1 MSYIFIDESGIH
13 QKNGKSS
20 VALVYVSVENLE
32 LLEKEILLIEKELN
46 INHFHWATTAWQ
58 YRELFLRKIM
68 KSNFLLKIALV
79 KNPFSPHYYEKAIKH
94 LVVEDS
100 IVSIIIDGNM
110 PHNYERRFKKVL
122 RDRGI
127 KTNKLIFGNDK
138 SYPVLRLADACA
150 GLVRY
155 HYDNPDHTKAND
167 LYGIFSSKIET
178 VFMM

>member
-20 VALVYVSVENLE
+20 VVLVYVSVENLE
-32 LLEKEILLIEKELN
+32 LLEKEIISIEQDLKMDY
-46 INHFHWATTAWQ
+46 FHWANTAWQ
-58 YRELFLRKIM
+58 YRELFLRRIM
-68 KSNFLLKIALV
+68 KSDFSLKIALV
-79 KNPFSPHYYEKAIKH
+79 QNPFSPNYYEKVIKH
-94 LVVEDS
+94 LVGEEA

-138 SYPVLRLADACA
+138 SYPILRLADACA
-150 GLVRY
+150 GLTRY
-155 HYDNPDHTKAND
+155 YYDNPDHAKAMN
-167 LYGIFSSKIET
+167 LYKTLLVKIEIL
-178 VFMM
+178 FIM